1 MTKYEQVML
10 KPMLYLA
17 KVSAGALLAFSLAMI
32 GAVIVQLNNPENI
45 GKDREN
51 SLYTL
56 IFFSATSGFSAW
68 VFRGALSIEN
78 KKRQAILLAGF
89 YELIKENKGRI
100 TPLSFAART
109 GLNGKEAQKFLDE
122 RAREFH
128 GDFEASVDGNVI
140 YVFNF
145 LGFL

>member
-10 KPMLYLA
+10 KPMLHLA

-89 YELIKENKGRI
+89 YELIKENKGRL
-100 TPLSFAART
+100 TLLSFAAKT
-109 GLNGKEAQKFLDE
+109 GLSGKDARIFLDE
-122 RAREFH
+122 RAREFN
-128 GDFEASVDGNVI
+128 GDFEADINGNVI
-140 YVFNF
+140 YVFYF
-145 LGFL
+145 LDYL